1 MKSKSAKGLS
11 CLLAAA
17 LVLSSPL
24 SAFAGAYGSP
34 DEVTEIESLA
44 PESAVTATENAALYE
59 EKAKALMDET
69 EEECKNA
76 VDGYE
81 KVSAFVDLAVSEVDA
96 VADEMDIDL
105 EAHKELQLSLD
116 EISLAN
122 FSLED
127 EFDKTI
133 ASIEDGS
140 KDATALLNKAIEEYN
155 AAIEKNNASVIELE
169 TYAALLQ
176 EKIDEFNIKIS
187 LTKESVDNTQEKAD
201 EAKSLAEAAALRA
214 KEASEEALEASDNA
228 RAEAEIVADTEL
240 VPETDEALDIQYTK
254 DDILLAIEGLTD
266 EEAVIC
272 LESMLED
279 VLSAGEEYKEN
290 YLKLYNDFSMYTWAI
305 EHNEA
310 SDYGT
315 AAYETARNAAKAR
328 RDFLIGVIIGK
339 PDIRDLYVDTTAI
352 ETVLYAEAQ
361 EDRIEREYLNWW
373 AKNYTLYN
381 NRWAEILG
389 MPAVTTIIGN
399 KTESAKAVLGEA
411 ELATLTAEAML
422 SKGRAAMYADTAET
436 TYNEFDENREDFEK
450 KYSELISAKERLEN
464 IEKDLLDAKTALE
477 KLVFAQKELAGENE
491 ELAKRIDTKIESIKK
506 AEAEA
511 ERLRAEYEN
520 ALKAAEEAR
529 RRATEEIVETEE
541 VEIPEVEEVPL
552 VNAPPVQDTQVS
564 VEEQIEEAAEEPVV
578 EIVKEE
584 VPLTETPEEVVIQE
598 EAAPLSNF
606 KEDNFGW
613 QWVLGIVVLGTFGA
627 ELYRRYIVRKQ
638 IASIETFIY
647 DDK

>member
-11 CLLAAA
+11 CFLAAA

-105 EAHKELQLSLD
+105 EAHKGLQLSLD
-116 EISLAN
+116 EISLVN

-127 EFDKTI
+127 ELGKTI

-140 KDATALLNKAIEEYN
+140 KDATDLLNKAIEEYN

-176 EKIDEFNIKIS
+176 EKIDEFNNKIS

-201 EAKSLAEAAALRA
+201 EAKSLADAAALRA

-240 VPETDEALDIQYTK
+240 VPETDAELDIQYTK

-279 VLSAGEEYKEN
+279 VLSAGEEYKED
-290 YLKLYNDFSMYTWAI
+290 YLKLYNDLAMYTWAI

-310 SDYGT
+310 SDYGK
-315 AAYETARNAAKAR
+315 AVYETARNAAKAR
-328 RDFLIGVIIGK
+328 RDFLIGVIIGR

-352 ETVLYAEAQ
+352 ETVLYAEVQ

-389 MPAVTTIIGN
+389 MPAVTTVIGN
-399 KTESAKAVLGEA
+399 KVENAKAVLGEA

-436 TYNEFDENREDFEK
+436 TYSEFDEDREDFEK

-511 ERLRAEYEN
+511 ERLRVEYEN

-529 RRATEEIVETEE
+529 RRAAEETVETEV
-541 VEIPEVEEVPL
+541 VEIPEAEEVPL
-552 VNAPPVQDTQVS
+552 VSAPPVQDTQVS
-564 VEEQIEEAAEEPVV
+564 VEEQIEEVAEEPVV